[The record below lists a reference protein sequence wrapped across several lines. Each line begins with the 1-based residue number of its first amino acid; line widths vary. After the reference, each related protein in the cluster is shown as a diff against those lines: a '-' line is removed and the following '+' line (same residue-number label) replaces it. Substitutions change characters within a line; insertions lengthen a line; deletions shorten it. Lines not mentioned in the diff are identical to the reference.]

1 MYDTTPA
8 LHMSDLVLAVL
19 QFITWSMISVII
31 VIVSVIVMII
41 VIVIVSVIVSVFDSV
56 IVIVILTSGDMNS
69 MVPWSLLISTTPL
82 SPSS

>member
-41 VIVIVSVIVSVFDSV
+41 VIVTVFDSV

>member
-31 VIVSVIVMII
+31 LIVSVIVMII
-41 VIVIVSVIVSVFDSV
+41 VIVSVIVTVFDSV